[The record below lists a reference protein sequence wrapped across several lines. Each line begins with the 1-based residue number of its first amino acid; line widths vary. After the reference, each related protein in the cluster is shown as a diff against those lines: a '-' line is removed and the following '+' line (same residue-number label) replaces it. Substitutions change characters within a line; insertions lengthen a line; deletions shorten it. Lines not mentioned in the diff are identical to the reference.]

1 MQWYLHR
8 VTAMSRAAEPQDDF
22 HGDDDNS
29 DDDDSLIMSFRE
41 DGWADDNA
49 EALQN
54 RSIR

>member
-8 VTAMSRAAEPQDDF
+8 VTAMSGAAEPQDDF

-41 DGWADDNA
+41 DG
-49 EALQN
+49 
-54 RSIR
+54 